1 MKPASPF
8 RWQEEI
14 RPSIFA
20 KDPHF
25 RSRHKAGL
33 INDDNGLKYKQFGTA
48 HLSKV
53 PLSNKLTNIAEYNP
67 GDKLFIKH
75 KENERNV

>member
-1 MKPASPF
+1 MNTPLLSPF
-8 RWQEEI
+8 RWQEEV

-20 KDPHF
+20 ADPHF

-33 INDDNGLKYKQFGTA
+33 INDDDGLKYKQFGTN
-48 HLSKV
+48 HLSKM
-53 PLSNKLTNIAEYNP
+53 PLSNSIEHNP

-75 KENERNV
+75 KEKERND